1 MNILYLISVT
11 ILLIT
16 IILIKKIDKKI
27 NIISSIIVTIIAFMC
42 YQTIIAYFLDLVKI
56 PITLLNMSIINILL
70 IIILW
75 IIYYFKIKQFQ
86 SYTIKKSDIIFL
98 IILLVINIPILYKQY
113 GALENFRY
121 ISTDSVMHCQAAITF
136 SKSDFLLDSMENW
149 EAINPTFMIA
159 SYVNDGLLMKALTNW
174 IGEFNL
180 YKVYMFTDISY
191 YIMIGYVFY
200 LLITSSKKCN
210 TKLKHILA
218 YIVSILFMI
227 GYPLN
232 SIITGFHYFTL
243 GILEFITILYII
255 NTLYMEHKKVAYI
268 LLFLLN
274 TAIMLTYNLLAPI
287 IYLAEFLYFIYES
300 RKNKEKLLC
309 KKNLLE
315 LFIIFIIPGIIGL
328 SFFLLPRILENIVL
342 ENQQQLWIDGY
353 IYINYWS
360 NIIIFIPFA
369 IYYIFNKIKDNKL
382 NMEIATLFTISIFM
396 LILLIGLF
404 TGYVS
409 TYYFMKPYFLL
420 NAILLILFYKS
431 LCLIIDNIKIGKI
444 FSIVFTILYCI
455 ILILNL
461 VFINVGPYDFKV
473 YNESYRKIFDIYN
486 SNKAIMKLVQNS
498 FTKDRIEALK
508 YIHENK
514 LIENQNLL
522 YLGDYIDNFLFKM
535 FFTYE
540 NREGIDKPNLIEHI
554 QKWNQG
560 QYEYLVIFLKKTYL
574 NYYSNELELQN
585 SEIIFETENCAIYK
599 FKN

>member
-1 MNILYLISVT
+1 MNILYLISVI

-16 IILIKKIDKKI
+16 IILIKKTDKKM
-27 NIISSIIVTIIAFMC
+27 NIISSIIVTIIGFMC
-42 YQTIIAYFLDLVKI
+42 YQTIIVYFLDLAKI

-75 IIYYFKIKQFQ
+75 LIHYFKIKQFQ
-86 SYTIKKSDIIFL
+86 SYTIKKSNIIFL
-98 IILLVINIPILYKQY
+98 VVLLVVNIPILYKQY
-113 GALENFRY
+113 GTLENFRY

-136 SKSDFLLDSMENW
+136 SKSDFLLDSMKNW

-200 LLITSSKKCN
+200 LLITSSKNCN

-287 IYLAEFLYFIYES
+287 IYLAEFFYFIYES

-315 LFIIFIIPGIIGL
+315 LLIIFIIPGLIGL

-369 IYYIFNKIKDNKL
+369 IYYIFNKAKNNEL
-382 NMEIATLFTISIFM
+382 NIEIMTLFTISIFM
-396 LILLIGLF
+396 LMLLIGLF

-420 NAILLILFYKS
+420 NTILLILFYKS

-444 FSIVFTILYCI
+444 FSIVFTTLYCI
-455 ILILNL
+455 VLILNL
-461 VFINVGPYDFKV
+461 VFINVGAYDFKI
-473 YNESYRKIFDIYN
+473 YNESYMKMFDIYN
-486 SNKAIMKLVQNS
+486 SNKAIMQLVQNN
-498 FTKDRIEALK
+498 FTEDRMEALK

-540 NREGIDKPNLIEHI
+540 NREGIDKPNVSEHI
-554 QKWNQG
+554 QKWNKG

-599 FKN
+599 LKY